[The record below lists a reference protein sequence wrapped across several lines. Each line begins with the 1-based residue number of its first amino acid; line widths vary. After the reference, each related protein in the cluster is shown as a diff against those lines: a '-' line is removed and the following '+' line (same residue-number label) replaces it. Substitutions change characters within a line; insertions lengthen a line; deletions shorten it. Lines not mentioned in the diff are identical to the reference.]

1 MRLHEERTRYFL
13 IIQDGEIK
21 LWRMRWA
28 SFKNLHML
36 TSVTAFTSVK
46 KKNEILQKNK
56 SRTLE
61 RIFIGFALLMWPK

>member
-13 IIQDGEIK
+13 IIQGGEIK

-46 KKNEILQKNK
+46 KKMKYYRKIKAEHWKEFSLA
-56 SRTLE
+56 SLS
-61 RIFIGFALLMWPK
+61 